1 MLKTKI
7 SGNEKID
14 DFIQERQLR
23 INDYKDVAF
32 EWIPY
37 NQFNEI
43 KEIGESDTITVY
55 SAIWEDGPL
64 YKNHHLNNYSRNSN
78 KSVSLKLV
86 HNSKNSIEFVI
97 NKAKKYS
104 PRNNQFL
111 VFYGISQTPDTND
124 YILVFNS
131 ASGNE
136 KIDDFIQER
145 QLKVNHHKDVVFEWI
160 PYNQFN
166 EIKETGKNDNI
177 VVYSAKW
184 KDGPLYKTN
193 HWSNYSR
200 DSNKEVALKLLYNSQ
215 NSIEF
220 IIDEVKKYLLRN
232 DQPLVLYGIS
242 QNPDTNDYILVFNWT
257 SGNEKIDDFI
267 QERQLKVN
275 NHKDVVFEWIPYNQF
290 NEIKETGKYDTIAV
304 YSAIWRNG
312 PLYKKNQLG
321 NYARDSDKEVSLKL
335 LYNSQNSREFVINEV
350 KKYSLRNNQFLVL
363 YGISQ
368 NPDTNDYILV
378 FNWTSGNEKIDDFI
392 QERRLKVKYHNDVLF
407 EWIPY
412 NQFNEIKETVK
423 NDTTVVYSAIWRNGP
438 LYKKYQ
444 WSNYERDSNK
454 EVALK
459 VLHNSQNSIELV
471 VNEKDNEYTRDSNK
485 EVALKLMNNSQ
496 NSIEFVIN
504 EVKKYSLKNNRFLI
518 LYGISQNPVTND
530 YILVQNNSII
540 LTNCTSGNEKIDE
553 FIQKR
558 LLKINDHKDIVF
570 EWIPY
575 NQFDKIKETYKNDDI
590 AVYSTIW
597 NNGPLTYNQKYNEY
611 TRDSNKEVALKLMN
625 GSQNSIEF
633 VINEVKK
640 YSLKNNRFLILY
652 GISQNP
658 VTNDYI
664 LVQNNSINL
673 ANCISGNEK
682 IDDFIQKRLL
692 KINDHKDI
700 LFEWIPYNQFDK
712 IKEIGK
718 NDNITVYSAIW
729 NNGPLTYNQ
738 KYNEY
743 TRDSNKEVTLKL
755 MNDSQNSIEFVI
767 NEVKKYSPR
776 NDLFLI
782 LYGISHTPDSNDYI
796 LVFNWTSGNEE
807 IDDFIRKRRLK
818 VNDHKDI
825 VFEWIPYNQ
834 FNKIKETGKYDNIA
848 VYSAIWDNGPLTYNQ
863 KNNEYTRDSNKE
875 VALKLMND
883 SQNSIEFVINE
894 VKKYSSRNDQLL
906 VLYGISRNPDT
917 NDYIL
922 VFNWTSGNERIDDFI
937 QGMRLNVNKCNNDL
951 VFEWISYSQ
960 FDQIKKT
967 GKNDSM
973 IVFSAVWRNGP
984 LYYRHDKCI
993 RDSNKEVALKFL
1005 GNSPNP
1011 TEFVINEVEK
1021 YLTKNSKFL
1030 ILYGITQ
1037 NPFTNDYILVFNW
1050 TSGNEKI
1057 DDFIQEMRVNINKG
1071 NNDLVFEWIPY
1082 SQFNGIKETSR
1093 NCLMSVYSAIWK
1105 DGPLYK
1111 NNTGYTRDS
1120 NREVVLNFL
1129 CNSQNS
1135 TEFVIDEAKKYSMKN
1150 DEFHILYGISQ
1161 DPDTNDYVLVQKNFT
1176 WIGKNE
1182 KIDCFIQERLLKIN
1196 KCEDVIF
1203 EWIPFDQFN
1212 HIEKIGNNNLMTIYS
1227 AVWTDGPLYYQ
1238 YNKYTRNSNKT
1249 VNLKNLH
1256 NSQNFIEFVI
1266 NEAEKYITNNDD
1278 FFVLYG
1284 ISQNPDTNDYVLV
1297 LNWSSGNDNIDNF
1310 IQERQL
1316 KINKQFEWIPYN
1328 RFNKIR
1334 NKGNGYFITVCSATW
1349 GYREVALLC
1358 YNVYQKFLD
1367 KIQESDNSF
1376 KLYGISRNKNV
1387 NDYILVFQNDYCAEY
1402 GEKYCK
1408 NCGRIY
1414 DHIKQRWC
1422 KLCQLNS
1429 INELINR
1436 NEKFDDLIQEM
1447 QLKIDSY
1454 SDIIFEWIPYNQFN
1468 YINEIGKG
1476 GFSTVYSAM
1485 WKDGPLKYFSKEEM
1499 CIRTSNKKVALKC
1512 IDGSANLNDKFLNE
1526 VKEYSIKK
1534 MDDILNVYGI
1544 SQVPT
1549 TKNFIIVL
1557 EYAEGG
1563 SYRDWM
1569 NKNYKDFDWKNRIQ
1583 TLLSIIKG
1591 LKGIHQNEKVHH
1603 DLHPGNILFLTKN
1616 LNIFSKKSLFI
1627 SDMGL
1632 CKDVDNT
1639 NEVKIYGVLP
1649 YTAPEVLRS
1658 EAYTKKADIYSFS
1671 MIMYF
1676 TATGKQPFINC
1687 AHDGL
1692 LALDICN
1699 GTRPEISE
1707 KEAPK
1712 CYIELMK
1719 RCWDSNPDNRPDVA
1733 EIHDKIRSLYDFCV
1747 NSKNNESYATEIR
1760 KQFKEAENYRKLPY
1774 SSFKKNKQH
1783 PQAIYTTRLLNP
1795 FTKDLQNSE
1804 CLSCAITDN

>member
-1 MLKTKI
+1 
-7 SGNEKID
+7 
-14 DFIQERQLR
+14 
-23 INDYKDVAF
+23 
-32 EWIPY
+32 
-37 NQFNEI
+37 
-43 KEIGESDTITVY
+43 
-55 SAIWEDGPL
+55 
-64 YKNHHLNNYSRNSN
+64 
-78 KSVSLKLV
+78 
-86 HNSKNSIEFVI
+86 
-97 NKAKKYS
+97 
-104 PRNNQFL
+104 
-111 VFYGISQTPDTND
+111 
-124 YILVFNS
+124 
-131 ASGNE
+131 
-136 KIDDFIQER
+136 
-145 QLKVNHHKDVVFEWI
+145 
-160 PYNQFN
+160 
-166 EIKETGKNDNI
+166 
-177 VVYSAKW
+177 
-184 KDGPLYKTN
+184 
-193 HWSNYSR
+193 
-200 DSNKEVALKLLYNSQ
+200 
-215 NSIEF
+215 
-220 IIDEVKKYLLRN
+220 
-232 DQPLVLYGIS
+232 
-242 QNPDTNDYILVFNWT
+242 
-257 SGNEKIDDFI
+257 
-267 QERQLKVN
+267 
-275 NHKDVVFEWIPYNQF
+275 
-290 NEIKETGKYDTIAV
+290 
-304 YSAIWRNG
+304 
-312 PLYKKNQLG
+312 
-321 NYARDSDKEVSLKL
+321 
-335 LYNSQNSREFVINEV
+335 
-350 KKYSLRNNQFLVL
+350 
-363 YGISQ
+363 
-368 NPDTNDYILV
+368 
-378 FNWTSGNEKIDDFI
+378 
-392 QERRLKVKYHNDVLF
+392 
-407 EWIPY
+407 
-412 NQFNEIKETVK
+412 
-423 NDTTVVYSAIWRNGP
+423 
-438 LYKKYQ
+438 
-444 WSNYERDSNK
+444 
-454 EVALK
+454 
-459 VLHNSQNSIELV
+459 
-471 VNEKDNEYTRDSNK
+471 
-485 EVALKLMNNSQ
+485 
-496 NSIEFVIN
+496 
-504 EVKKYSLKNNRFLI
+504 
-518 LYGISQNPVTND
+518 
-530 YILVQNNSII
+530 
-540 LTNCTSGNEKIDE
+540 
-553 FIQKR
+553 
-558 LLKINDHKDIVF
+558 
-570 EWIPY
+570 
-575 NQFDKIKETYKNDDI
+575 
-590 AVYSTIW
+590 
-597 NNGPLTYNQKYNEY
+597 
-611 TRDSNKEVALKLMN
+611 
-625 GSQNSIEF
+625 
-633 VINEVKK
+633 
-640 YSLKNNRFLILY
+640 
-652 GISQNP
+652 
-658 VTNDYI
+658 
-664 LVQNNSINL
+664 
-673 ANCISGNEK
+673 
-682 IDDFIQKRLL
+682 
-692 KINDHKDI
+692 
-700 LFEWIPYNQFDK
+700 
-712 IKEIGK
+712 
-718 NDNITVYSAIW
+718 
-729 NNGPLTYNQ
+729 
-738 KYNEY
+738 
-743 TRDSNKEVTLKL
+743 
-755 MNDSQNSIEFVI
+755 
-767 NEVKKYSPR
+767 
-776 NDLFLI
+776 
-782 LYGISHTPDSNDYI
+782 
-796 LVFNWTSGNEE
+796 
-807 IDDFIRKRRLK
+807 
-818 VNDHKDI
+818 
-825 VFEWIPYNQ
+825 
-834 FNKIKETGKYDNIA
+834 
-848 VYSAIWDNGPLTYNQ
+848 
-863 KNNEYTRDSNKE
+863 
-875 VALKLMND
+875 
-883 SQNSIEFVINE
+883 
-894 VKKYSSRNDQLL
+894 
-906 VLYGISRNPDT
+906 
-917 NDYIL
+917 
-922 VFNWTSGNERIDDFI
+922 
-937 QGMRLNVNKCNNDL
+937 
-951 VFEWISYSQ
+951 
-960 FDQIKKT
+960 
-967 GKNDSM
+967 M

-1021 YLTKNSKFL
+1021 YLTKNS
-1030 ILYGITQ
+1030 
-1037 NPFTNDYILVFNW
+1037 
-1050 TSGNEKI
+1050 
-1057 DDFIQEMRVNINKG
+1057 
-1071 NNDLVFEWIPY
+1071 
-1082 SQFNGIKETSR
+1082 
-1093 NCLMSVYSAIWK
+1093 
-1105 DGPLYK
+1105 
-1111 NNTGYTRDS
+1111 YTRDS

-1402 GEKYCK
+1402 GEKYC
-1408 NCGRIY
+1408 
-1414 DHIKQRWC
+1414 
-1422 KLCQLNS
+1422 
-1429 INELINR
+1429 
-1436 NEKFDDLIQEM
+1436 
-1447 QLKIDSY
+1447 
-1454 SDIIFEWIPYNQFN
+1454 
-1468 YINEIGKG
+1468 KG